1 MMSHFADL
9 FIEATRKPIV
19 TVLAG
24 AIDSK
29 LVSEKTSTP
38 NTIYR

>member
-24 AIDSK
+24 AIN
-29 LVSEKTSTP
+29 SETSV
-38 NTIYR
+38 NTQHYL